1 MISAEWTYAVVDA
14 SFGSCWEAIRKALV
28 ETFATHKSESVQHT
42 LYKMAESAL
51 ESCDQ
56 IREIHLSMPNKHH
69 LAFDL
74 ARFGIENRA
83 EVFVPTDQPFGLI
96 EATLRRS

>member
-1 MISAEWTYAVVDA
+1 MIKAEWVYALSEA
-14 SFGSCWEAIRKALV
+14 SFGSCWEAIRKALI

-51 ESCDQ
+51 ECCDQ

-69 LAFDL
+69 LSFDL
-74 ARFGIENRA
+74 TRFGIEDHA
-83 EVFVPTDQPFGLI
+83 EVFVPTDKPYGLI
-96 EATLRRS
+96 EATVRRS

>member
-1 MISAEWTYAVVDA
+1 MIEAEWIYTVADA
-14 SFGSCWEAIRKALV
+14 SFGSCWETIRKALV

-74 ARFGIENRA
+74 ARFGIEDRA
-83 EVFVPTDQPFGLI
+83 EVFVPTDEPFGLI
-96 EATLRRS
+96 EATVRRS